1 MKKIESNERIV
12 KLVHQIIWQNGT
24 ILKMNEQLLE
34 ILAAPRAVYEINP
47 EILRSAIKQINK
59 E

>member
-34 ILAAPRAVYEINP
+34 ILAAPRVVYEINP

>member
-47 EILRSAIKQINK
+47 EILHSAIK
-59 E
+59 